1 MQPRQL
7 STVALVTG
15 ASTGLGLAIAKRLI
29 KETNYQLYLSARE
42 TSLVRFEQHGI
53 IESDR
58 IHIRAL
64 DVTNA
69 AQRLAI
75 MAEIEQKFG
84 GLDILINNAGF
95 SYRAVLEEVTEIDQQ
110 HQMQVNFVAPI
121 ELARLALPAMR
132 ARRRGKI
139 ITLSSVGGM
148 MAMPTMAIYSASKF
162 ALEGAFESLWYEVRP
177 WDISVTLVQPGFV
190 NSNSF
195 MNVRLTVLSQDSAKS
210 SRADYHAHYA
220 SMSRFIAR
228 LMQRAWST
236 PDDIAAKV
244 LNVCRAKRPPL
255 RLPATPDAILFAF
268 LRRFL
273 PRRLYHFLL
282 YRALP
287 SVRHWGG
294 RNSVNAKRRLALSTD
309 TRLARLH
316 TSGHVASSRSAS
328 TAPLRQRSK

>member
-1 MQPRQL
+1 MQPPQL

-15 ASTGLGLAIAKRLI
+15 ASAGLGLAITKRLI
-29 KETNYQLYLSARE
+29 KETDYHLYLTARE
-42 TSLVRFEQHGI
+42 SSLARFEQHGI
-53 IESDR
+53 VENER
-58 IHIRAL
+58 IHIRVL

-69 AQRLAI
+69 AQRLAV
-75 MAEIEQKFG
+75 MAEIEQRHG
-84 GLDILINNAGF
+84 GLDILINNAGI

-110 HQMQVNFVAPI
+110 HQMQVNFAAPI

-177 WDISVTLVQPGFV
+177 WNISVTLVQPGFV

-195 MNVRLTVLSQDSAKS
+195 LNVRLTVLSQDSTKS
-210 SRADYHAHYA
+210 ARADYHAHYA

-236 PDDIAAKV
+236 PDDIAHKV
-244 LNVCRAKRPPL
+244 LKVCRSKRPPL
-255 RLPATPDAILFAF
+255 RLPATPDAIIFAF

-273 PRRLYHFLL
+273 PRRLYHYLL
-282 YRALP
+282 FRALP

-294 RNSVNAKRRLALSTD
+294 SNSINAKRRMALNTE

-316 TSGHVASSRSAS
+316 AANSS
-328 TAPLRQRSK
+328 PLRQRAK

>member
-15 ASTGLGLAIAKRLI
+15 ASAGLGLAIAKRLI
-29 KETNYQLYLSARE
+29 KNTDYHLYLTARE
-42 TSLVRFEQHGI
+42 SSLERFAQHGI
-53 IESDR
+53 VESER
-58 IHIRAL
+58 VHIRAL

-69 AQRLAI
+69 QERSI
-75 MAEIEQKFG
+75 VMAEIEQTYG

-121 ELARLALPAMR
+121 ELARLALPSMR

-190 NSNSF
+190 NSSSF
-195 MNVRLTVLSQDSAKS
+195 MNVKLTVLSQDSTKS
-210 SRADYHAHYA
+210 SRAEYHAHYA

-236 PDDIAAKV
+236 PDDVARKV
-244 LNVCRAKRPPL
+244 LKVCNSKRPPL
-255 RLPATPDAILFAF
+255 RLPATPDAIVFAMM
-268 LRRFL
+268 RRFL
-273 PRRLYHFLL
+273 PRRFYHFLL

-294 RNSVNAKRRLALSTD
+294 KNSTHSKQRTMLSANAKLT
-309 TRLARLH
+309 
-316 TSGHVASSRSAS
+316 
-328 TAPLRQRSK
+328 PLRQRSR